1 MISIAKNL
9 LFNRRLLVV
18 LTIISLSTTLSAED
32 EKCFV
37 SLMPKDGKSGWEKTV
52 NTTADG
58 YIDGDGCYMAKKFG
72 DFVLR
77 FEFRL
82 KEGSNSGIGLRS
94 EQGQNAAFNGMEIQV
109 LDNTAERYAKLKE
122 WQYHGSIY
130 GVVAAKRGALKKVGE
145 WNVEEISA
153 IGDHIKVT
161 LNGQVIV
168 DAKLHEAAP
177 GGKTLDGKKHH
188 RIFAKDGYIRLC
200 GHGGGVEFR
209 NMRIKEVN

>member
-1 MISIAKNL
+1 MASMTKKL
-9 LFNRRLLVV
+9 LFNVHLVAALAIV
-18 LTIISLSTTLSAED
+18 SLSATLHAAD

-52 NTTADG
+52 HSTPDG
-58 YIDGDGCYMAKKFG
+58 YINGDGCYTAKKFG

-82 KEGSNSGIGLRS
+82 KPGSNSGIGLRS

-109 LDNTAERYAKLKE
+109 LDNSAERYAKLKK
-122 WQYHGSIY
+122 WQYHGSVY
-130 GVVAAKRGALKKVGE
+130 GVVPAKRGALKKVGE

-161 LNGQVIV
+161 VNGQVIV
-168 DAKLHEAAP
+168 DAKLKEAAP
-177 GGKTLDGKKHH
+177 EGKTLDGKKHH
-188 RIFAKDGYIRLC
+188 RIFAKDGLIRLC
-200 GHGGGVEFR
+200 GHGGGVEFK
-209 NMRIKEVN
+209 NMRIKEIK

>member
-1 MISIAKNL
+1 MVSMTKKM
-9 LFNRRLLVV
+9 LFNVRLMSFLAILVFSAP
-18 LTIISLSTTLSAED
+18 LNAED

-52 NTTADG
+52 HTTPEG
-58 YIDGDGCYMAKKFG
+58 YIEGDGCYIAKKFG

-82 KEGSNSGIGLRS
+82 QPGSNSGIGLRS

-109 LDNTAERYAKLKE
+109 LDNSAERYANLKD

-130 GVVAAKRGALKKVGE
+130 GVVPAKRGALKKVGE

-177 GGKTLDGKKHH
+177 DGKTLDGKKHH

-209 NMRIKEVN
+209 KMRIKEIK